1 MSEDSSVEEEM
12 AYAFI
17 DLDGFS
23 EINNEHGHSFGDEVL
38 EQIVDFGEEF
48 VDDRGEFSREYGQGD
63 EFLIKL
69 PGYNK
74 DEAKEMMEMFR
85 EQLAELEPNG
95 VNVTASIGIA
105 RLPDDGDDENEVIDE
120 ADQAMLNAE
129 TWGGDIVRVAGREV
143 PTKEFE
149 VWFEDFLRVDE
160 GDYVTL
166 QMWLDG
172 LPSTR
177 AAEIR
182 NETKDMD
189 NSSHVSGTVMA
200 STKYEEPISGV
211 VTDILGMDSSE
222 TRFKMVAERSR
233 LKELELL

>member
-1 MSEDSSVEEEM
+1 M

-23 EINNEHGHSFGDEVL
+23 AINNEHGHTFGDEVL
-38 EQIVDFGEEF
+38 EHISGFGEQF
-48 VDDRGEFSREYGQGD
+48 VTDCGEFSREYGQGD

-69 PGYNK
+69 PGYDK
-74 DEAKEMMEMFR
+74 DEAEELMEKFR
-85 EQLAELEPNG
+85 KQLAELEPNG
-95 VNVTASIGIA
+95 VEVTASIGIA
-105 RLPDDGDDENEVIDE
+105 RLPDDGDDEEEVINE

-129 TWGGDIVRVAGREV
+129 TWGGDLVRVAGREV

-149 VWFEDFLRVDE
+149 VWFEDFMRVDE

-172 LPSTR
+172 LPSIR
-177 AAEIR
+177 AAKIR

-189 NSSHVSGTVMA
+189 NSSHISGTMMS
-200 STKYEEPISGV
+200 STKYEDPISGI

-222 TRFKMVAERSR
+222 TRFKMVAKRSR
-233 LKELELL
+233 LKELDLL